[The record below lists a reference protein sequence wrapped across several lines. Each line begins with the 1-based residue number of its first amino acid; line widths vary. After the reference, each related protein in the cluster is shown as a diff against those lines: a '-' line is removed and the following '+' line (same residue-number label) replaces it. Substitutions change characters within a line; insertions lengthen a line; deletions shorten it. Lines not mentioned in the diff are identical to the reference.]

1 MEPPWSLSA
10 LSLVFRPTVAP
21 PCLNKGNLLLLRS
34 FPFSALAWTIPYRF
48 SLSNSPGAQY
58 CKLVQS
64 IGAHGQRYKLW
75 LAETKDELLVIQR
88 MEQNQYL
95 WGSTLPLSYKTTWS
109 PFPSL
114 QIWYLSHVHL
124 YSPSQ
129 NHSLASSHFC
139 KLMSICSNL
148 ICYHWFRD
156 NLEQI
161 LADSCDSNLPCCS
174 P

>member
-1 MEPPWSLSA
+1 METASQFLTVSQASVSLISKHKG
-10 LSLVFRPTVAP
+10 LVSQTAREP
-21 PCLNKGNLLLLRS
+21 
-34 FPFSALAWTIPYRF
+34 
-48 SLSNSPGAQY
+48 QY

-64 IGAHGQRYKLW
+64 TGAHGQRYKLW

-95 WGSTLPLSYKTTWS
+95 WGLTLPLPHKTTLN

-114 QIWYLSHVHL
+114 QIWYLSHIHL
-124 YSPSQ
+124 YSPRQ
-129 NHSLASSHFC
+129 NHPLSSSHFC

>member
-1 MEPPWSLSA
+1 METASQFLTVSQASVSLISKHKG
-10 LSLVFRPTVAP
+10 LVSQTAREP
-21 PCLNKGNLLLLRS
+21 
-34 FPFSALAWTIPYRF
+34 
-48 SLSNSPGAQY
+48 QY

-64 IGAHGQRYKLW
+64 TGAHGQRYKLW

-95 WGSTLPLSYKTTWS
+95 WGLTLPLSHKTTLN

-114 QIWYLSHVHL
+114 QIWYLSHIHL
-124 YSPSQ
+124 YSPRQ
-129 NHSLASSHFC
+129 NHPLSSSHFC

>member
-1 MEPPWSLSA
+1 METASQFLTVSQASVLLTPKHKC
-10 LSLVFRPTVAP
+10 LVSQTAQEP
-21 PCLNKGNLLLLRS
+21 
-34 FPFSALAWTIPYRF
+34 
-48 SLSNSPGAQY
+48 QY
-58 CKLVQS
+58 CKFVQS
-64 IGAHGQRYKLW
+64 TGAHGQRYKLW
-75 LAETKDELLVIQR
+75 FGETKDELLVIQR

-95 WGSTLPLSYKTTWS
+95 GVSTLPLSHKTTSS

-114 QIWYLSHVHL
+114 QIWYLSHIHL

-129 NHSLASSHFC
+129 NHPLASSHFC

-161 LADSCDSNLPCCS
+161 SADSCDSNLPCCS

>member
-1 MEPPWSLSA
+1 MEIASQFLTVSQVSVLLTPKHKC
-10 LSLVFRPTVAP
+10 LVSQTAQEP
-21 PCLNKGNLLLLRS
+21 
-34 FPFSALAWTIPYRF
+34 
-48 SLSNSPGAQY
+48 QY
-58 CKLVQS
+58 CKSVQS
-64 IGAHGQRYKLW
+64 TGACGQRYKLW
-75 LAETKDELLVIQR
+75 FGETKDELLVIQR

-95 WGSTLPLSYKTTWS
+95 GASTLPLSHKTTSS

-114 QIWYLSHVHL
+114 QICYLSHIHL

-129 NHSLASSHFC
+129 NHPLASSHFC